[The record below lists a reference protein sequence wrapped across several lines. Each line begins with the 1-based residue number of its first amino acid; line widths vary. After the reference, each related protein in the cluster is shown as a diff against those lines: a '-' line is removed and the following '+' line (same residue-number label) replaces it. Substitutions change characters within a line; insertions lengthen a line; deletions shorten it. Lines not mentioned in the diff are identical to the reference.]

1 MIKVL
6 ITNDDGIDSSG
17 LKALAEALK
26 PMADVY
32 VVAPAEEQSGKSQ
45 SITFL
50 HPLRVEKRDMKGV
63 AAAYAAHGT
72 PADCIK
78 VGLCILEREGI
89 RPDYV
94 ISGINL
100 GYNTGLAVYYS
111 GTLAAA
117 REGALNGIKS
127 IALSVGSHVAKEFD
141 YMLGMLPMLMEM
153 ADKVGSDVIISA
165 NAPEVPASEIKGYK
179 IVDTAPAGYGLNFV
193 FEEVGEELYQMTGR
207 PTQGSS
213 GAEYDMDVV
222 EDNYVAVSPV
232 PTSISDKISLAR
244 LQGAYAK
251 DELLAVI
258 VDAQDD
264 VLDEIE
270 GREKLEKKLEVFAH
284 AAARMD
290 IPILLTKHYGK
301 GEILGGIADVTSRCE
316 IAEHIKT
323 DPWTAADMSS
333 HTALVEAK
341 KVIIAGAETHLS
353 LMRAA
358 LGFLERGYDVTVL
371 EDCTASFNKEEHKNS
386 IRELKN
392 AGAEIAGLERKM
404 LELSDTKEMYIR
416 ESIERIL
423 RKSE

>member
-6 ITNDDGIDSSG
+6 ITNDDGIDSKG

-26 PMADVY
+26 PLADVY

-94 ISGINL
+94 VSGINL

-127 IALSVGSHVAKEFD
+127 IALSVGSHIAKEFD
-141 YMLGMLPMLMEM
+141 Y
-153 ADKVGSDVIISA
+153 I

-270 GREKLEKKLEVFAH
+270 GREKLEKKLEAFAH

-316 IAEHIKT
+316 TAEHIKT
-323 DPWTAADMSS
+323 DPWTAADMRS

-371 EDCTASFNKEEHKNS
+371 EDCTTSFNKEEHKNA

-404 LELSDTKEMYIR
+404 MEIADTKELYVR

-423 RKSE
+423 K

>member
-26 PMADVY
+26 PLADVY

-127 IALSVGSHVAKEFD
+127 IALSVGSHMAKEFD
-141 YMLGMLPMLMEM
+141 YILGMLPMLMEIS
-153 ADKVGSDVIISA
+153 DKVGSDVIVSV
-165 NAPEVPASEIKGYK
+165 NAPEIPANEIKGYK

-193 FEEVGEELYQMTGR
+193 FEEVGEDLYQMSGR
-207 PTQGSS
+207 PAS
-213 GAEYDMDVV
+213 GRNGVEYDIDVV
-222 EDNYVAVSPV
+222 EDNYVAISPV

-244 LQGAYAK
+244 LQGVYAK
-251 DELLAVI
+251 DDILAVI
-258 VDAQDD
+258 VDAQED

-270 GREKLEKKLEVFAH
+270 SRDKLEKKLETFAH
-284 AAARMD
+284 AVARMD
-290 IPILLTKHYGK
+290 IPILYTKCYGK
-301 GEILGGIADVTSRCE
+301 GEIAGGIANVTSKCE

-323 DPWTAADMSS
+323 DPWTAVDMSS
-333 HTALVEAK
+333 HTALVDAK
-341 KVIIAGAETHLS
+341 KVIIAGVETHLA
-353 LMRAA
+353 LMQTA
-358 LGFLERGYDVTVL
+358 LGFLERGYEVTIL
-371 EDCTASFNKEEHKNS
+371 EDCTAAFGSEEHKKA
-386 IRELKN
+386 IRELKEE
-392 AGAEIAGLERKM
+392 GAEIAGLERKM
-404 LELSDTKEMYIR
+404 MEIADTKELYVR

-423 RKSE
+423 K

>member
-1 MIKVL
+1 MTKVL

-26 PMADVY
+26 PLADVY

-50 HPLRVEKRDMKGV
+50 QPLKVEKRDMKGV

-117 REGALNGIKS
+117 REGALNGIRS
-127 IALSVGSHVAKEFD
+127 IALSVGSHMAKEFD
-141 YMLGMLPMLMEM
+141 YILGMLPMLMEM
-153 ADKVGSDVIISA
+153 SDKVGSDVIISV
-165 NAPEVPASEIKGYK
+165 NAPEVPAGEIKGYK
-179 IVDTAPAGYGLNFV
+179 IVDTAPAGCGLNFV
-193 FEEVGEELYQMTGR
+193 FEEAGEDLYQMTGR
-207 PTQGSS
+207 PAPERIGV
-213 GAEYDMDVV
+213 EYDIDVV

-232 PTSISDKISLAR
+232 PTSISDKVSLAR
-244 LQGAYAK
+244 LRGAYAK
-251 DELLAVI
+251 DEILAVI
-258 VDAQDD
+258 VDAQED

-270 GREKLEKKLEVFAH
+270 GRDKLAKKIETFVH
-284 AAARMD
+284 ASARMD
-290 IPILLTKHYGK
+290 LPILFTKAYGK
-301 GEILGGIADVTSRCE
+301 GDLIGGIFDMTTRCE
-316 IAEHIKT
+316 IAEHMKT
-323 DPWTAADMSS
+323 DPWTANDMSS
-333 HTALVEAK
+333 HTAMVDAK

-353 LMRAA
+353 LMQTA
-358 LGFLERGYDVTVL
+358 LGFLERGYEVTVL
-371 EDCTASFNKEEHKNS
+371 EDCTAAFDSEEHKKA
-386 IRELKN
+386 IKELKD

-404 LELSDTKEMYIR
+404 MEIADIKELHVR
-416 ESIERIL
+416 ESIGRIL
-423 RKSE
+423 K

>member
-26 PMADVY
+26 PLADVY

-127 IALSVGSHVAKEFD
+127 IALSVGSHMAKEFD
-141 YMLGMLPMLMEM
+141 YILGMLPMLMEM
-153 ADKVGSDVIISA
+153 SDKVGTDVIISA

-193 FEEVGEELYQMTGR
+193 FEEVGEDLYQMTGR
-207 PTQGSS
+207 PATSRDGV
-213 GAEYDMDVV
+213 EYDIDVV

-244 LQGAYAK
+244 LQDAYAK

-258 VDAQDD
+258 VDAQED

-270 GREKLEKKLEVFAH
+270 SRDKLEKKLETFAH
-284 AAARMD
+284 AVARMD
-290 IPILLTKHYGK
+290 IPILFTKSYGK
-301 GEILGGIADVTSRCE
+301 GALLSGISDITTRCE
-316 IAEHIKT
+316 IAEHMKT
-323 DPWTAADMSS
+323 DPWMANDMST
-333 HTALVEAK
+333 HTAMVDAE
-341 KVIIAGAETHLS
+341 KVIIAGAETHLA
-353 LMRAA
+353 LMQTA
-358 LGFLERGYDVTVL
+358 LGFLERGYEVTIL
-371 EDCTASFNKEEHKNS
+371 EDCTAAFGSEEHKKA
-386 IRELKN
+386 IRELKD

-404 LELSDTKEMYIR
+404 MEIADTKELYVR

-423 RKSE
+423 K

>member
-1 MIKVL
+1 MTKVL

-26 PMADVY
+26 PLADVY

-50 HPLRVEKRDMKGV
+50 HPLKVEKRDMKGV

-117 REGALNGIKS
+117 REGALNGIRS
-127 IALSVGSHVAKEFD
+127 IALSVGSHMAKEFD
-141 YMLGMLPMLMEM
+141 YILGMLPMLMEM
-153 ADKVGSDVIISA
+153 SDKVGSDVIISV
-165 NAPEVPASEIKGYK
+165 NAPEVPAGEIKGYK
-179 IVDTAPAGYGLNFV
+179 IVDTAPAGCGLNFV
-193 FEEVGEELYQMTGR
+193 FEEVGEGLYQMTGR
-207 PTQGSS
+207 PAPGRI
-213 GAEYDMDVV
+213 GVEYDIDVV

-232 PTSISDKISLAR
+232 PTSISDKVSLAR

-251 DELLAVI
+251 DEILSVI
-258 VDAQDD
+258 VDAQED

-270 GREKLEKKLEVFAH
+270 GRDKLAKKIETFVH
-284 AAARMD
+284 ASARMD
-290 IPILLTKHYGK
+290 LPILFTKAYGK
-301 GEILGGIADVTSRCE
+301 GDLIGGIFDMTTRCE
-316 IAEHIKT
+316 IAEHMKT
-323 DPWTAADMSS
+323 DPWTANDMSS
-333 HTALVEAK
+333 HTAMVDAK

-353 LMRAA
+353 LMQTA
-358 LGFLERGYDVTVL
+358 LGFLEKGYEVTVL
-371 EDCTASFNKEEHKNS
+371 EDCTAAFDSEEHKKA
-386 IRELKN
+386 IKELKD
-392 AGAEIAGLERKM
+392 AGAEIAGLKRKM
-404 LELSDTKEMYIR
+404 MEIADTKELYVR

-423 RKSE
+423 K